1 MLYKDSLESCDEQ
14 MGHISEWEAIMQ
26 PSSWGERIA
35 YWISQIG
42 SPPAMGVLTLALIAV
57 IWAHPRVWIWGGLYL
72 ALGVAL
78 PLLYIVA
85 QVRLGNITDVD
96 IHLREQRSKPFIVMM
111 VGLTLT
117 WIAMR
122 VGQAPLIMLT
132 LVSVSLL
139 QMLPIFL
146 ITYRWKISVH
156 AATAAAVSVMWMH
169 ILGRGAFPLLL
180 VTPAVAWSRIKLR
193 RHTPAQTL
201 AGILLG
207 SGVVLFTLWLVAQG

>member
-1 MLYKDSLESCDEQ
+1 MSYA
-14 MGHISEWEAIMQ
+14 SEWEAIMH
-26 PSSWGERIA
+26 PTSWDEHIA

-42 SPPAMGVLTLALIAV
+42 SPPAMGALTLILIAV
-57 IWAHPRVWIWGGLYL
+57 IWAQPGIWIWGGVYL
-72 ALGVAL
+72 ALGVVL

-85 QVRLGNITDVD
+85 QVRRGNITDVD
-96 IHLREQRSKPFIVMM
+96 VHLREQRSKPFIIMM
-111 VGLTLT
+111 LGLTLT

-122 VGQAPLIMLT
+122 VGQAPLIMLI
-132 LVSVSLL
+132 LVSASLL

-207 SGVVLFTLWLVAQG
+207 GSVVLLTLWLVTHW

>member
-1 MLYKDSLESCDEQ
+1 MLQKDSYKQRDDQ
-14 MGHISEWEAIMQ
+14 MRHTSEWDAIRH
-26 PSSWGERIA
+26 PTSWDEHIA

-42 SPPAMGVLTLALIAV
+42 SPPAMGLLTLILIAV
-57 IWAHPRVWIWGGLYL
+57 IWAQPSIWIWGGVYL
-72 ALGVAL
+72 TLGVLL
-78 PLLYIVA
+78 PLLYLVA
-85 QVRLGNITDVD
+85 QVRRGNITDLDV
-96 IHLREQRSKPFIVMM
+96 HFKEQRSKPFIVMM

-122 VGQAPLIMLT
+122 VGRAPLIMVI

-139 QMLPIFL
+139 QMLPLFL
-146 ITYRWKISVH
+146 ITYRWKISFH
-156 AATAAAVSVMWMH
+156 AATAAAVSVIWVH
-169 ILGRGAFPLLL
+169 ILGKGAYPLLL

-207 SGVVLFTLWLVAQG
+207 SSVVLFTLWLVASG

>member
-1 MLYKDSLESCDEQ
+1 MSYA
-14 MGHISEWEAIMQ
+14 SEWDAIMH
-26 PSSWGERIA
+26 PTSWDEHIA

-42 SPPAMGVLTLALIAV
+42 SPPAMGLLTLILIAV
-57 IWAHPRVWIWGGLYL
+57 IWAQPSIWIWGGVYL
-72 ALGVAL
+72 TLGVLL
-78 PLLYIVA
+78 PLLYLVA
-85 QVRLGNITDVD
+85 QVRRGNITDLDV
-96 IHLREQRSKPFIVMM
+96 HFKEQRSKPFIVMM

-122 VGQAPLIMLT
+122 VGQAPLIMVI

-139 QMLPIFL
+139 QMLPLFL
-146 ITYRWKISVH
+146 ITYRWKISFH
-156 AATAAAVSVMWMH
+156 ATTAAAVSVIWVH
-169 ILGRGAFPLLL
+169 ILGKGAYPLLL

-207 SGVVLFTLWLVAQG
+207 ISVVLFTLWLVASG

>member
-1 MLYKDSLESCDEQ
+1 MLQKNSHRQNNDRMS
-14 MGHISEWEAIMQ
+14 HTSEWEAIFH
-26 PSSWGERIA
+26 PTSWGERIA

-42 SPPAMGVLTLALIAV
+42 SPPAMGLLTLVLIAV
-57 IWAHPRVWIWGGLYL
+57 VWAQPRIWMWGGVYL
-72 ALGVAL
+72 ALGVVL

-85 QVRLGNITDVD
+85 QVRLGNITDLDV
-96 IHLREQRSKPFIVMM
+96 HLKEQRSKPFIVMM

-122 VGQAPLIMLT
+122 VGQAPLIMLI
-132 LVSVSLL
+132 LVSASLL